1 MHSARGLYFAPREPK
16 TSVPPSE
23 EGQLPCPVAGVD
35 MRTLPIGPEEAFVLT
50 RVDGRSS
57 EADIAAATGLDG
69 GRVLQSLKRLVE
81 LGAVRY
87 DKVTP
92 SAPPPHDRSSAPPGV
107 RISHPVIEAQA
118 TEHPDAEHPASALYD
133 PAELDE
139 AVDLDLPRKRKVLDY
154 FYRLDTAT
162 HYELLEVST
171 ASDKKEIKDAY
182 FKIVGTFHPDK
193 YYGKQLGSF
202 KTKLERVFQRL
213 TEAQEVLSR
222 KQTRD
227 EYDAYLESQRRTKK
241 LEQSFRVESIELEA
255 VRQRIEQEARIS
267 ERASH
272 APPSASVPPASDPEE
287 RRRALARK
295 LRGSLAPPARASAP
309 PPEVSRA
316 VIQEHVADELKRRYE
331 SRLSQA
337 RDNQVKKYV
346 EAADASMA
354 TRDVISAANALRI
367 AVTLAPDDAA
377 LKARFDETQEKAA
390 ALLAD
395 TYLEQA
401 RYEEANKHWLEAAAT
416 YEKVSRGKPNAT
428 VFDKVATCL
437 YEGNGD
443 LRKAG
448 DMARKA
454 VGLAP
459 KSVEPRLTLAKIYVK
474 AGMKE
479 SALAEFERVS
489 QMAPGDDTVKDWI
502 KRLKRGEV

>member
-1 MHSARGLYFAPREPK
+1 M
-16 TSVPPSE
+16 PPSE

-35 MRTLPIGPEEAFVLT
+35 MRSLPIGPEEAFVLT

-57 EADIAAATGLDG
+57 EADIAAATGLDP
-69 GRVLQSLKRLVE
+69 GRVLQSLRRLVE
-81 LGAVRY
+81 LGAIRY
-87 DKVTP
+87 DKVAP
-92 SAPPPHDRSSAPPGV
+92 SSPPQHERSSVPPGV
-107 RISHPVIEAQA
+107 RISHPVIETKPVQ
-118 TEHPDAEHPASALYD
+118 HPDAEHPAAALYD

-139 AVDLDLPRKRKVLDY
+139 DVDLDLPRRRKVLDY

-171 ASDKKEIKDAY
+171 QSEKKEIKDAY
-182 FKIVGTFHPDK
+182 FKIVGIFHPDK
-193 YYGKQLGSF
+193 YYGKNLGTF

-222 KQTRD
+222 KATRD
-227 EYDAYLESQRRTKK
+227 EYDAYLESQKRTKR
-241 LEQSFRVESIELEA
+241 LEQAFRGQSTELEA
-255 VRQRIEQEARIS
+255 VRRRIEQEARVS

-272 APPSASVPPASDPEE
+272 APASASAPPPSDPEE
-287 RRRALARK
+287 RRRSLARK
-295 LRGSLAPPARASAP
+295 LRGSLAPPARNSAP

-316 VIQEHVADELKRRYE
+316 AIQEHVADELKRRYE

-337 RDNQVKKYV
+337 RESQVKKYI

-377 LKARFDETQEKAA
+377 LKARFDDTQEKAS

-401 RYEEANKHWLEAAAT
+401 KYEETNKHWAEAAAT
-416 YEKVSRGKPNAT
+416 YEKVSRGKPSANI
-428 VFDKVATCL
+428 FDKVASCL

-454 VGLAP
+454 VALAP
-459 KSVEPRLTLAKIYVK
+459 KAVEPRLTLAKIYVK

-479 SALAEFERVS
+479 SALAEFERIS